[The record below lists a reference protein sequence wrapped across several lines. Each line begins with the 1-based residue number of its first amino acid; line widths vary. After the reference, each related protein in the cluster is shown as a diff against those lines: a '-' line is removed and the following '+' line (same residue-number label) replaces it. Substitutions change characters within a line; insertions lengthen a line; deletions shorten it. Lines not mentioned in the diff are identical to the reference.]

1 MFGSGKKA
9 VAIAEAARNKAHDAA
24 GMALEADETARAA
37 KAFADNAWARACTP
51 AQPPQEQY
59 QQAILA
65 DFQQAVRVNDQAAQ
79 ALRDAER
86 IAAQAALAL
95 VEARKRMRR
104 VTDGV
109 V

>member
-9 VAIAEAARNKAHDAA
+9 SVVRRVD
-24 GMALEADETARAA
+24 
-37 KAFADNAWARACTP
+37 
-51 AQPPQEQY
+51 PQQMH
-59 QQAILA
+59 QHAILD
-65 DFQQAVRVNDQAAQ
+65 DFQAAVAVNDQAEQ